1 MGLQAYKNLRRR
13 RDGSSAAVTGRTKH
27 AAISVIM
34 LGLGGSRLG
43 ILGGRRL
50 RTDRRQIEGIGY
62 GVGDHA
68 KCRDRRK
75 QLHYDREQHDWNEL
89 FQSPSHDFPQDALV
103 WYHSRRCVSRLLA
116 AYGDALIC
124 QKQKPQN

>member
-62 GVGDHA
+62 GVGDHP
-68 KCRDRRK
+68 KSRDRRK
-75 QLHYDREQHDWNEL
+75 QLHYDPEQDDWNE
-89 FQSPSHDFPQDALV
+89 PFPCPCHAFTPE
-103 WYHSRRCVSRLLA
+103 SF
-116 AYGDALIC
+116 
-124 QKQKPQN
+124 